1 MKAFASVI
9 ALAALAAAVV
19 PSRALAGGTIQVTSG
34 TAVAARPVGP
44 QPSLVVV
51 RPTVVPL
58 AVGRPFTLA
67 QPLLV
72 ARPFSVTQ
80 PVVGTQPIVIGQPF
94 VITQPGMVQQQIVV
108 PSNGVFFTSQGL
120 MVVVQ

>member
-1 MKAFASVI
+1 MKAC
-9 ALAALAAAVV
+9 ALLVAIAALAVAVTPPCAV
-19 PSRALAGGTIQVTSG
+19 AGGTIQVTSG
-34 TAVAARPVGP
+34 NVVAARPVGP
-44 QPSLVVV
+44 QPSVVVV

-72 ARPFSVTQ
+72 ARPFAVTQ
-80 PVVGTQPIVIGQPF
+80 PFAATQPIVIGQPF
-94 VITQPGMVQQQIVV
+94 VITQPGIVQQQIVV
-108 PSNGVFFTSQGL
+108 PSSGVFFTSQGL

>member
-1 MKAFASVI
+1 MKAFASLI

-19 PSRALAGGTIQVTSG
+19 PPRALAGGTIQVTSG
-34 TAVAARPVGP
+34 NVVAARPVGA
-44 QPSLVVV
+44 QPALVVV

-72 ARPFSVTQ
+72 ARPFTVTQ

-94 VITQPGMVQQQIVV
+94 VITQPGIVQQQIVV
-108 PSNGVFFTSQGL
+108 PNSRVFFTSQGL

>member
-1 MKAFASVI
+1 MKACALLI
-9 ALAALAAAVV
+9 AIAALAVAVT
-19 PSRALAGGTIQVTSG
+19 PSRAVAGGTIRVTSG
-34 TAVAARPVGP
+34 NVVAARPVGP
-44 QPSLVVV
+44 QPSVVVV

-72 ARPFSVTQ
+72 ARPFAVTQ
-80 PVVGTQPIVIGQPF
+80 PFAATQPIVIGQPF
-94 VITQPGMVQQQIVV
+94 VITQPGIVQQQIVV